1 MFLYA
6 KQKIHIF
13 YVLVLAEVF
22 VLGFSVPCGDYNQ
35 QYMACAKMFA
45 TSKTVSVAPCLSP
58 TKFIVSSTLLHSN
71 VFQLF
76 PTTRCKKTWNTSSF
90 GRVVV
95 VPSALCIWS
104 KAPATHLSHSCT
116 TNSSPALFFT
126 TTLFLKIF
134 PPPLDNGNTWIMTF
148 SSAPNILW
156 ARQTLTTIPLG
167 NKTHLQWKKS
177 TITTSLCPDV

>member
-1 MFLYA
+1 
-6 KQKIHIF
+6 
-13 YVLVLAEVF
+13 
-22 VLGFSVPCGDYNQ
+22 
-35 QYMACAKMFA
+35 MFA

-126 TTLFLKIF
+126 TTLFFKYS
-134 PPPLDNGNTWIMTF
+134 PPPLDSSNNWIMAF
-148 SSAPNILW
+148 PSAPNIHW
-156 ARQTLTTIPLG
+156 ALQTLTTIPLG
-167 NKTHLQWKKS
+167 NKMYLQWKKS
-177 TITTSLCPDV
+177 TITTSLCPDVCDLATSWETGKSWRQPVVKFFSSCLVHSPLGRDPDFMSR